1 MERILTIKSS
11 VRSKAYMLGFIQ
23 VILGSLFLALMALVK
38 IPLYP
43 TPITLQTLAVF
54 ILALSLGSKKGAM
67 ACTLYLVEASL
78 GAPVL
83 SGGISNP
90 LWMIGCNA
98 GFLISFPIAAFVIGF
113 MIEKTQANTFFKVVG
128 CILCGQFCID
138 LFGLSVLSFFFG
150 ANKAFALGCMPFLPN
165 MVIKVLLAASMYFPI
180 VKVQKKYFC

>member
-1 MERILTIKSS
+1 MERVLAIKSGIK
-11 VRSKAYMLGFIQ
+11 SKAYMLGFIQ

-43 TPITLQTLAVF
+43 TPVTLQTLAVF

-67 ACTLYLVEASL
+67 ACALYLVEASL

-113 MIEKTQANTFFKVVG
+113 MLEKIHVKTFFKVVG

-138 LFGLSVLSFFFG
+138 VLGLSGLSLFFG
-150 ANKAFALGCMPFLPN
+150 VHKAFALGCMPFVPN
-165 MVIKVLLAASMYFPI
+165 MIIKVLLAASVYSPI